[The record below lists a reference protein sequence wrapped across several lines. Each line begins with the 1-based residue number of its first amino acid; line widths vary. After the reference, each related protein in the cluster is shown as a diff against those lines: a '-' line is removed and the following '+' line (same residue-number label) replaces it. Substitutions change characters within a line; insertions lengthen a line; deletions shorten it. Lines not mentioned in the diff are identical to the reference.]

1 MWNRKIAIT
10 SVLSLLV
17 GVSVFSFAGKSENRT
32 PASTG
37 KSTWRPAPVGKHLAL
52 FHVELKSE
60 DEIPESGSDEV
71 NLVGRV
77 LVNQTLQG
85 DLAYTWSLPEGV
97 SVVDGITSDTLSGV
111 KIGQVVELKITVTGF
126 SKEKQKA
133 ISLAVKALAQEE
145 VLGNSAVIVSRNEDT
160 MEATAPDMK
169 RSAEEQLGSETV
181 HRRRK

>member
-1 MWNRKIAIT
+1 MRNRKIAFTAI
-10 SVLSLLV
+10 LSLLA
-17 GVSVFSFAGKSENRT
+17 GISVYSFTAKTEDRK
-32 PASTG
+32 PASTA

-60 DEIPESGSDEV
+60 DEIPESGTDEV
-71 NLVGRV
+71 ILVGRV

-111 KIGQVVELKITVTGF
+111 KVGQVVELKLTVVGF

-133 ISLAVKALAQEE
+133 ISLAVKALAKEE

-160 MEATAPDMK
+160 MEATAPGMK